1 MINIKS
7 INQVWRYIVSLL
19 MFCFHFPFYVTLADF
34 GVTNISGTACPSGAL
49 SESPFFSGDRV
60 AQCSII
66 SNIVCLLYFSF
77 DHCIVCSSSK
87 IWRYQRTIRNRKSK
101 RDRQHN
107 TQKIKDKVTNDD
119 LENTTQK
126 TKYWATRTL

>member
-1 MINIKS
+1 
-7 INQVWRYIVSLL
+7 
-19 MFCFHFPFYVTLADF
+19 MFCFHYPFYVTLADF

-60 AQCSII
+60 AQYQTLFVACTFLLII
-66 SNIVCLLYFSF
+66 LLSVLLRKFE
-77 DHCIVCSSSK
+77 D
-87 IWRYQRTIRNRKSK
+87 IRNRKSK

-107 TQKIKDKVTNDD
+107 AQKIKDKVTNDD

-126 TKYWATRTL
+126 TKY